1 MTLIYGDFIAH
12 NVNFVGVP
20 ATIVILYTPL
30 YAGYWDASWNYPVA
44 RGQQNQ
50 FVMLTLMTV
59 GIFRALYLATY
70 QAGKR
75 WPWRPKRSMEYRA
88 HPRHRRED

>member
-30 YAGYWDASWNYPVA
+30 YAGYWDASWDYPVA

-50 FVMLTLMTV
+50 FAMLTLMTA
-59 GIFRALYLATY
+59 GIFAALYFPAFY
-70 QAGKR
+70 AGQR